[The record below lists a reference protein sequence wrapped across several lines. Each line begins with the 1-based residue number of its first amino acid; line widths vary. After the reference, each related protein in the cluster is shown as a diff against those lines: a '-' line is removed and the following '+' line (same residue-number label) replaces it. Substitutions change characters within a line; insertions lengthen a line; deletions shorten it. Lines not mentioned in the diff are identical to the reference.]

1 MPSSNLKEKIREK
14 VRQKL
19 RERSQK
25 DRKRVEGRVNI
36 EGVTTPKHRKPK
48 EVNHDHEHK
57 KPSPASVSIG
67 AHGGRYIQEA
77 SGHKRYVKEGN
88 ISGKKKIAKSS
99 AGTAHIEDMVREIA
113 LENEKRDF
121 VTKFKR
127 RKSDER
133 K

>member
-25 DRKRVEGRVNI
+25 QRKRVEGHVNI
-36 EGVTTPKHRKPK
+36 EGVTTPKRKKPK
-48 EVNHDHEHK
+48 EKEEHESK
-57 KPSPASVSIG
+57 RPAPASVSIG

-77 SGHKRYVKEGN
+77 SGHKRYMKEGN
-88 ISGKKKIAKSS
+88 IAGRKKIAK
-99 AGTAHIEDMVREIA
+99 AIEDMVQEIA
-113 LENEKRDF
+113 LENEKRNF
-121 VTKFKR
+121 IEKFKR